1 MIGILN
7 IYSYNYST
15 LHVSFDP
22 LDLPAWSA
30 AIVEAS
36 CRVQDPPSLLTPRTG
51 CTRTKATGN
60 LLSTHQQLRVTRL
73 DAGLPCPYGK

>member
-1 MIGILN
+1 MIGILH
-7 IYSYNYST
+7 IYSYNYYST

-51 CTRTKATGN
+51 CTEKRPRETCY
-60 LLSTHQQLRVTRL
+60 QLINNS
-73 DAGLPCPYGK
+73 A